1 MQTVDFSLHAGEHLE
16 QYVNRSI
23 PYADEVNSPPHYNQG
38 GIECIDYI
46 KQVLGEGFP
55 SYCKGNVM
63 KYLHRSDYKGKQ
75 LQDLKK
81 AQWYLNAMIKA
92 LEDQEE

>member
-1 MQTVDFSLHAGEHLE
+1 
-16 QYVNRSI
+16 
-23 PYADEVNSPPHYNQG
+23 
-38 GIECIDYI
+38 
-46 KQVLGEGFP
+46 
-55 SYCKGNVM
+55 M